1 MNNAIGKI
9 IIFVPIVLVAVIAI
23 VAIFFL
29 PSAESEGTV
38 TYDNK
43 EGTITIDFTNPLPEA
58 SWTAYVYYETSSSS
72 GGWDRHTVLD
82 DEPVVMSSDNKTGKI
97 TDEKL
102 VNLNDFTYYI
112 EISAPSQSAHTLH
125 FDATGHIYSTG
136 EIVTIVL
143 VILFFVII
151 VGFLVV
157 RRILFG
163 GKMSWSWS
171 WQKRI

>member
-1 MNNAIGKI
+1 MNNAIGKVVVILPI
-9 IIFVPIVLVAVIAI
+9 IIVAVIAI

-43 EGTITIDFTNPLPEA
+43 EGIITIDFTNPLPEA
-58 SWTAYVYYETSSSS
+58 SWTAYIYYETSSSS
-72 GGWDRHTVLD
+72 GGFDRHTVLD
-82 DEPVVMSSDNKTGKI
+82 NEPVVMSSDNKTGKI
-97 TDEKL
+97 TNEKL
-102 VNLNDFTYYI
+102 VNLDNSTYYI
-112 EISAPSQSAHTLH
+112 DISAPSQSVHSLH
-125 FDATGHIYSTG
+125 FNASGHVYSTG
-136 EIVTIVL
+136 EIITMVL

-151 VGFLVV
+151 IGFLVA

-171 WQKRI
+171 WQKRL